1 MSVNLYDPSTKQLT
15 QIAGN
20 EEPKATSLAMLTDV
34 NISSPTDGQV
44 LTYDVTNDVWVNGEG
59 ATVIESLGDI
69 ADVDLTNLEDGHTIV
84 WDAANSKW
92 VNRVGKN
99 PLLIDSD
106 GYISIDYDLI

>member
-1 MSVNLYDPSTKQLT
+1 MSSNIYDSTAKVL
-15 QIAGN
+15 IPFAGN
-20 EEPKATSLAMLTDV
+20 SQAEAGPLENLENV

-44 LTYDVTNDVWVNGEG
+44 LTYDAVNEVWVNEEG
-59 ATVIESLGDI
+59 AAVIESLGDI

-92 VNRVGKN
+92 VNRIGKN